1 MAQSNWNE
9 RHSNNMPPLLLG
21 AENYNDWKFR
31 MKIFLQR
38 DAFEWDVVE
47 NGVNIPMTDGKPK
60 NVKELTPDEI
70 NSLNFN
76 ARAMNSLLNGMA
88 STELRKVS
96 ACTSAKQIWD
106 TIKISHEGTSK
117 VREVKLDLLMS
128 DYESFRLEK
137 DESIKEAQ
145 GRFLTLMNSISLLER
160 HIPQSEINR
169 KLLRSLPKKFSAK
182 VTTLQDS
189 PLISN
194 METLTLFSELEEFE
208 NQLRRYD
215 EEDAAPRRKT
225 LALNAE
231 ADESPEDSDEEIALI
246 TQRFKKFLAK
256 KKSSN
261 RFTPKSQFPKKE
273 FKSSSNDDTCF
284 ECGKKGHFK
293 KDCFKYKA
301 KLKSSNNKD
310 FKEKK
315 KSKAFLTWSDDES
328 EIEIDSDDEVAQ
340 VCLAGIEENSS
351 DDDEVQSINAIPFS
365 SRNRLTLQVENQK
378 LREKNAFLKQ
388 ALDSLLSETE
398 DFMRDEVH
406 AAETKTLSDKL
417 SKMLEENEYLKNEIE
432 MKDLCLAELKK
443 ETASI
448 TNEAVNK
455 RESAENLISELQ
467 QKIIQLEKDLAKFV
481 HGEETLNAMLGNQRS
496 TLDKAGIGYN
506 QVKRTVFKQSHK
518 RVSMKYKMPYEKSD
532 TKGHPTSRSFGTQDQ
547 FPKPS
552 SSNNS
557 KHTSVNIV
565 QMWIKKVDRHLYKIH
580 DTNSS
585 GPKVMWVPKK

>member
-38 DAFEWDVVE
+38 DTFEWDVVE

-60 NVKELTPDEI
+60 NVKELTPEEI

-106 TIKISHEGTSK
+106 TIKVSHEGTSK

-160 HIPQSEINR
+160 HIPQSDINR

-231 ADESPEDSDEEIALI
+231 ADESPEDSDEEVALI

-301 KLKSSNNKD
+301 KVKSSNNKD
-310 FKEKK
+310 YKEKK

-340 VCLAGIEENSS
+340 VCLAGIEENSN
-351 DDDEVQSINAIPFS
+351 DDDEVQFINAIPS
-365 SRNRLTLQVENQK
+365 LSRNRLTLQVENQK
-378 LREKNAFLKQ
+378 LQEKNAFLKQ

-406 AAETKTLSDKL
+406 VA
-417 SKMLEENEYLKNEIE
+417 E
-432 MKDLCLAELKK
+432 MKTSVRQTLQ
-443 ETASI
+443 
-448 TNEAVNK
+448 VVR
-455 RESAENLISELQ
+455 RE
-467 QKIIQLEKDLAKFV
+467 
-481 HGEETLNAMLGNQRS
+481 
-496 TLDKAGIGYN
+496 
-506 QVKRTVFKQSHK
+506 
-518 RVSMKYKMPYEKSD
+518 RVSQK
-532 TKGHPTSRSFGTQDQ
+532 
-547 FPKPS
+547 
-552 SSNNS
+552 
-557 KHTSVNIV
+557 
-565 QMWIKKVDRHLYKIH
+565 
-580 DTNSS
+580 
-585 GPKVMWVPKK
+585 